1 MGHVVKEEYFSG
13 QGVVMIATRDANGN
27 PQGFRPLGN
36 CPAVAIK
43 NATTTL
49 EHKEATTG
57 QRGTDKR
64 LTTEVKVGIEITL
77 ENYNAANVA
86 MVTRGTKTEKTA
98 GSVTGEAVTAY
109 PGLVTS
115 LAHMK
120 VSTVVVKQGV
130 TTLTAFVDEATPWDY
145 KLNAEAGS
153 LLFNT
158 ATGLDA
164 SGPADNITYTLGVA
178 DDITVDYAYAKQ
190 VEVDAFTSGNVEY
203 YLRFE
208 GLNTA
213 EQDSPVVVEVFKFS
227 VDPTQDFSM
236 ISDQIQSFVLQ
247 GSVLK
252 DSLRAT
258 GSQYYKVTKIDV

>member
-1 MGHVVKEEYFSG
+1 MGHSVKEEYFSG
-13 QGVVMIATRDANGN
+13 QGVVMIATRDVSGN
-27 PQGFRPLGN
+27 PTGFRPLGN

-43 NATTTL
+43 NATTVL
-49 EHKEATTG
+49 EHKESTTG

-77 ENYNAANVA
+77 ENYNSENIAL
-86 MVTRGTKTEKTA
+86 VTRGTKTAKTGA
-98 GSVTGEAVTAY
+98 TVTAEAVTAY
-109 PGLVTS
+109 AGKIS
-115 LAHMK
+115 ALAHMK
-120 VSTVVVKQGV
+120 VSAVTVEMGV
-130 TTLTAFVDEATPWDY
+130 TPLVAFVDEATAWDY

-153 LLFNT
+153 IQFNS
-158 ATGLDA
+158 ATGLDG
-164 SGPADNITYTLGVA
+164 SGAPPNITYTLGEKDV
-178 DDITVDYAYAKQ
+178 TVDYTYATQ
-190 VEVDAFTSGNVEY
+190 VEVDAFNTGNTEL

-213 EQDSPVVVEVFKFS
+213 EEDSPVVIEVFKFS

-252 DSLRAT
+252 DALRGT
-258 GSQYYKVTKIDV
+258 GSQYYKVTKIDR